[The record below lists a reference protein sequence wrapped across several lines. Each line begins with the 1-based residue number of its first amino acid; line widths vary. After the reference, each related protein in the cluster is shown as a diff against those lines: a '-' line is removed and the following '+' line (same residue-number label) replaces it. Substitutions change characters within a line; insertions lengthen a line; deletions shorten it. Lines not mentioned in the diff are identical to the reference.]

1 MTARLRLLSIIASAD
16 RGGAEIH
23 LLHIVRHLEAD
34 HTVILLA
41 DGPMKARY
49 EEAGARVILAPAP
62 GKFPLRAALEVNRL
76 LRAERFDLIH
86 THTPKANL
94 LGFLFQSAPPR
105 VMTIH
110 GGHRQFASSRY
121 VPAAWYLRAD
131 RWASG
136 SAARTIAVCEA
147 DRRELIAAGFDAT
160 RTVTIP
166 NGIPDPGASPPK
178 SALHGAG
185 GRAGASVLGGDRM
198 SQNAEGTAWPPAAA
212 IAEQPPGEEIVWI
225 GRFSAEKAPFE
236 MIEIAERLHE
246 RGITSPIRL
255 IGDGPLRRDLERRKK
270 PPAVIMEDAR
280 DDLEPVWRTARL
292 LVNTSRSEGASL
304 TILEAMARGVPVVAS
319 AVGGSPEILGE
330 AGRLVPDEPD
340 EARRIERFVE
350 AIAELIGNDTAC
362 ADCARLG
369 RERFVAHYRLET
381 MIAAIEDLYHRLMHE
396 VEARP

>member
-1 MTARLRLLSIIASAD
+1 MTSRLRLLSIIASAD

-23 LLHIVRHLEAD
+23 LLHIVRHLAAD

-49 EEAGARVILAPAP
+49 KEAGARVILAPAP
-62 GKFPLRAALEVNRL
+62 GKFPLRAALEVSRL

-110 GGHRQFASSRY
+110 GGHRQFASSRL

-147 DRRELIAAGFDAT
+147 DRRELVAAGFDAA

-166 NGIPDPGASPPK
+166 NGIPDPGATITE
-178 SALHGAG
+178 
-185 GRAGASVLGGDRM
+185 R
-198 SQNAEGTAWPPAAA
+198 
-212 IAEQPPGEEIVWI
+212 PPGEEIVWI

-236 MIEIAERLHE
+236 MIEIAGRLHE

-255 IGDGPLRRDLERRKK
+255 IGDGPLRRELERRER
-270 PPAVIMEDAR
+270 PPGVILEDAR

-304 TILEAMARGVPVVAS
+304 TILEAMAHGVPVVAS